1 MAFSLYTLASI
12 HSPTENAR
20 STIDVSRLNF
30 CVRDGN
36 RCDPRAINTK
46 ECLGKG
52 SGAPL
57 SRPQGPPEKTFRPTP
72 SISRFHASLRKT
84 SWLLFLVSHKSNQA
98 PSIHVLDAGEPLR
111 LTVLKAVRPISIA
124 RLHGLLRFHLRP
136 IDLVVFEGSLRGSR
150 PTGELFSGG
159 ASRLDAFSVY
169 PVRTWL
175 LHVAPGGTMDTPA
188 VRPTRSS
195 RTRVSFLQLS
205 NAHTG

>member
-1 MAFSLYTLASI
+1 MERVHGIHGPAPQVNQSL
-12 HSPTENAR
+12 AR
-20 STIDVSRLNF
+20 SRALQPGISSPCVGRRRNPIRL
-30 CVRDGN
+30 
-36 RCDPRAINTK
+36 A
-46 ECLGKG
+46 
-52 SGAPL
+52 
-57 SRPQGPPEKTFRPTP
+57 
-72 SISRFHASLRKT
+72 
-84 SWLLFLVSHKSNQA
+84 
-98 PSIHVLDAGEPLR
+98 
-111 LTVLKAVRPISIA
+111 VLKAVRPISIA
-124 RLHGLLRFHLRP
+124 RLHPLRGFHLRP
-136 IDLVVFEGSLRGSR
+136 IDVVVFHGSSRGLK